1 MYTEI
6 SKINFYFWLNK
17 NPYYD
22 EKPLNSSMIAQQTLM
37 KNKGL
42 NYNFKTCGEVI
53 DQIKFAINNYWE
65 TFNHELAIKAFDL
78 IQLWG
83 GKTGRQPYCRGGIRF
98 DLDKWLPI
106 YLTFIDLIKVD
117 DIENSLK
124 NLLKIHGIGTSFA
137 TKHLRFW
144 GNKPILDTR
153 IRALLYLGKEIEYS
167 KYLLDLDKLSQQFDL
182 SVMDI
187 EKALFAFSMNY
198 YTNEN
203 LILKTEKKVEF
214 KEDRLLAI
222 KLSENFGRHLEQIKI
237 RGPK

>member
-1 MYTEI
+1 M
-6 SKINFYFWLNK
+6 
-17 NPYYD
+17 
-22 EKPLNSSMIAQQTLM
+22 
-37 KNKGL
+37 
-42 NYNFKTCGEVI
+42 
-53 DQIKFAINNYWE
+53 
-65 TFNHELAIKAFDL
+65 
-78 IQLWG
+78 
-83 GKTGRQPYCRGGIRF
+83 
-98 DLDKWLPI
+98 
-106 YLTFIDLIKVD
+106 
-117 DIENSLK
+117 
-124 NLLKIHGIGTSFA
+124 LKIHGIGTSFA